1 MRQRKFFLSP
11 ENDIK
16 YNWKNTNERRL
27 YYKYKYEY
35 YIKKERWRIMEFL
48 LNTEKLI
55 SKQSNQRKIEETLFV
70 NRNIV

>member
-16 YNWKNTNERRL
+16 YNWKNKNERRL

-35 YIKKERWRIMEFL
+35 YKK
-48 LNTEKLI
+48 
-55 SKQSNQRKIEETLFV
+55 RKIKNNGISFKY
-70 NRNIV
+70 RKINIKAK

>member
-27 YYKYKYEY
+27 YYNYKYEY
-35 YIKKERWRIMEFL
+35 YIKKKMKNNGVSF
-48 LNTEKLI
+48 KY
-55 SKQSNQRKIEETLFV
+55 RKI
-70 NRNIV
+70 NIKAK